1 MGHQVTRRV
10 TIADVAEA
18 AGVSKT
24 AVSFA
29 FNNPIRLNVDTAT
42 RIIEIADSLGYRPDP
57 VARMLTQRRTGTIGL
72 VMPQALASI
81 FSNPFFGMFSAG
93 VAAVAEDAG
102 YGLHFISPLHGSL
115 SRAIGRATVD
125 GVVAIGLAADHPE
138 IAEIRRA
145 GLPMTTVDSDPF
157 DRSASVDVDDEGGA
171 HAAAEHIIGARPS
184 RRARDRHRA
193 GGARP
198 RAAPRTPSRVGS
210 AAIARRFEAV
220 GRRDPRRGRRR
231 RSSNVCRGGGR
242 DRTQAWGTGRRPT
255 AILAMSDAIAI
266 GAIRGAAGSRPL
278 HPDDISVVGFDDIE
292 LAQTTD
298 PPLTTVHQPIRGKG
312 EEAARL
318 LLAVHRRQ
326 RGASGP
332 PAAGD
337 STHRPGID
345 RTGATLAREVTGV
358 RPRSMRDAARRAQR
372 RKHDSPGPHV
382 ERTTDGRPRRPSDQ
396 HVGGEKRT

>member
-1 MGHQVTRRV
+1 VEHQVARRV

-29 FNNPIRLNVDTAT
+29 FNNPTRLNVDTAT

-72 VMPQALASI
+72 VVPQALASI

-115 SRAIGRATVD
+115 SRAIARATVD

-157 DRSASVDVDDEGGA
+157 DKLPSVDVDDEGGA
-171 HAAAEHIIGARPS
+171 HAAAAHLAELGHRDVLVIAIERAEHAPKGAEDTVA
-184 RRARDRHRA
+184 RRLRGYRAALAAVEVEVRDEDVVVSPATYA
-193 GGARP
+193 GG
-198 RAAPRTPSRVGS
+198 V
-210 AAIARRFEAV
+210 AAI
-220 GRRDPRRGRRR
+220 
-231 RSSNVCRGGGR
+231 
-242 DRTQAWGTGRRPT
+242 TQAWGTGRRPT

-266 GAIRGAAGSRPL
+266 GAIRGLRDRGLSIPA
-278 HPDDISVVGFDDIE
+278 DVSVVGFDDIE
-292 LAQTTD
+292 LAETTD

-318 LLAVHRRQ
+318 LLSVLAGREEPAGHRRLAT
-326 RGASGP
+326 RLIVRASTASVP
-332 PAAGD
+332 Q
-337 STHRPGID
+337 
-345 RTGATLAREVTGV
+345 
-358 RPRSMRDAARRAQR
+358 AQ
-372 RKHDSPGPHV
+372 
-382 ERTTDGRPRRPSDQ
+382 GR
-396 HVGGEKRT
+396 

>member
-1 MGHQVTRRV
+1 MEHQLARRV

-29 FNNPIRLNVDTAT
+29 FNNPGRLAADTAT
-42 RIIEIADSLGYRPDP
+42 RIIEVADSLGYRPDP

-72 VMPQALASI
+72 VVPQALASI

-102 YGLHFISPLHGSL
+102 YALHFISPLHGSL
-115 SRAIGRATVD
+115 SRAIARATVD

-157 DRSASVDVDDEGGA
+157 DKLPSVDVDDEGGA
-171 HAAAEHIIGARPS
+171 HAAAEHIAELGHRDVLIIAIERAEHAPKGAEDTVS
-184 RRARDRHRA
+184 RRLRGYRSALAAVGVEVRDEQVLVSPATYA
-193 GGARP
+193 GG
-198 RAAPRTPSRVGS
+198 V
-210 AAIARRFEAV
+210 AAIE
-220 GRRDPRRGRRR
+220 
-231 RSSNVCRGGGR
+231 
-242 DRTQAWGTGRRPT
+242 QAWGTGRRPT

-266 GAIRGAAGSRPL
+266 GAIRGLRDRGLSIPA
-278 HPDDISVVGFDDIE
+278 DVSVVGFDDIE
-292 LAQTTD
+292 LAETTD

-318 LLAVHRRQ
+318 LLSVLAGREEPAGHRRLAT
-326 RGASGP
+326 RLIVRASTASVP
-332 PAAGD
+332 
-337 STHRPGID
+337 
-345 RTGATLAREVTGV
+345 
-358 RPRSMRDAARRAQR
+358 QQQ
-372 RKHDSPGPHV
+372 
-382 ERTTDGRPRRPSDQ
+382 GR
-396 HVGGEKRT
+396 

>member
-1 MGHQVTRRV
+1 LEHQVARRV

-29 FNNPIRLNVDTAT
+29 FNNPGRLAADTAT
-42 RIIEIADSLGYRPDP
+42 RIIAIADSLGYRPDP
-57 VARMLTQRRTGTIGL
+57 VARMLTQRRTGTIGI
-72 VMPQALASI
+72 VTPQALASI

-115 SRAIGRATVD
+115 SRAIARATVD

-157 DRSASVDVDDEGGA
+157 DKLPSVDVDDEGGA
-171 HAAAEHIIGARPS
+171 HAAAEHVATLGHRDVLIIAIERAEHAPKGAEDTVS
-184 RRARDRHRA
+184 RRLRGYRSALAAVDIAVPDEAVLVSPATYA
-193 GGARP
+193 GG
-198 RAAPRTPSRVGS
+198 V
-210 AAIARRFEAV
+210 AAIA
-220 GRRDPRRGRRR
+220 
-231 RSSNVCRGGGR
+231 
-242 DRTQAWGTGRRPT
+242 QAWGTGRRPT

-266 GAIRGAAGSRPL
+266 GAIRGLRDRGLSIPA
-278 HPDDISVVGFDDIE
+278 DVSVVGFDDIE
-292 LAQTTD
+292 LAETTD

-318 LLAVHRRQ
+318 LLSVLAGREEPAGHRRLAT
-326 RGASGP
+326 RLIVRASTASVP
-332 PAAGD
+332 
-337 STHRPGID
+337 
-345 RTGATLAREVTGV
+345 
-358 RPRSMRDAARRAQR
+358 QQQ
-372 RKHDSPGPHV
+372 
-382 ERTTDGRPRRPSDQ
+382 GR
-396 HVGGEKRT
+396 